1 MDQLF
6 ESPAPLSSSSSESK
20 APIRATTS
28 EANFFGLK
36 SERQSASGCIASD
49 AMGKARWSPY
59 PPCRFAVEFWDIDAL
74 KEKSRLHSQTIWYA
88 GNLFNVYVQVV
99 RKKGVQLGV
108 YLHRQSSIDPIPAP
122 SAPFSITRA
131 DRTHNRVPSL
141 PFPASQSSP
150 SMHYSPSIHP
160 PPSRSTTPN
169 STPSTSSGAVTSYV
183 SSHST
188 IPATA
193 PPVAPVQPYRDP
205 RSAVAAYFTISC
217 ADSTG
222 SSVTRFTSVPDV
234 FSISQ
239 SWGWKSSS
247 LRTEEY
253 LEVGADGQ
261 PVKPTGPASRENS
274 LRVTIVLGIV

>member
-6 ESPAPLSSSSSESK
+6 ESPSPSSNSTADNK

-36 SERQSASGCIASD
+36 PERQTASGCIASD
-49 AMGKARWSPY
+49 ATGKARWSPHA
-59 PPCRFAVEFWDIDAL
+59 PCRFAVEFWDIDAL

-88 GNLFNVYVQVV
+88 GSLFNVYVQVV
-99 RKKGVQLGV
+99 RKKGIQLGV
-108 YLHRQSSIDPIPAP
+108 YLHRQSNIDPIPAS
-122 SAPFSITRA
+122 SAPLSINRA
-131 DRTHNRVPSL
+131 EHTLNRMPSL
-141 PFPASQSSP
+141 PPLLASQSSP

-160 PPSRSTTPN
+160 PSRSTTPN
-169 STPSTSSGAVTSYV
+169 YHPSTSSGATTSYV
-183 SSHST
+183 SLPST

-205 RSAVAAYFTISC
+205 RPAVSAYFTISC
-217 ADSTG
+217 ANSTG
-222 SSVTRFTSVPDV
+222 SSITRFTSVPDL
-234 FSISQ
+234 FSVSQ

-253 LEVGADGQ
+253 LEVGPDGQ
-261 PVKPTGPASRENS
+261 PTKAAVPAPRVNS
-274 LRVTIVLGIV
+274 LRATIVLGIV